1 MIRRRPL
8 CARAREECELSASG
22 RRPYGAR
29 MPKPRVLLRTILR
42 AATILL
48 VLAAARAQASE
59 LITLDLSSPLVDT
72 GDRGG
77 AVTNGPRPLYAYVR
91 LPDGY
96 EHHGGRR
103 YPVLWL
109 LHGANGDAT
118 RWDLEDFA
126 GLDAILVMP
135 EGGLFGMYADW
146 YNDGAFGSP
155 QWTTYQL
162 EYVRD
167 QIHQRFRIL
176 PGRRW
181 HAIAGISMGGQGALR
196 FASLLPGYFGSV
208 AGLSAAFPDTQAPEA
223 VFGIPAVTGLAY
235 ESIFG
240 PADGAYAAGMSSL
253 ALAAN
258 MEHSRVYLLSGDGNN
273 CPGDPKTAT
282 FDLDVITEK
291 AIRHQQAPYAA
302 ELRAAGADVST
313 REPCGVH
320 TFGVWTR
327 AFQDLRATWGFFRTV
342 PERPRRWTYRT
353 GRIAGEMWG
362 LDFRFAEQPAELA
375 EFTRDGTTLTAT
387 GAGTVTITGARG
399 CHFTE
404 QLPFERRLPA
414 GC

>member
-1 MIRRRPL
+1 MKMTRAASCRLVGAWILLLLATAP
-8 CARAREECELSASG
+8 ARAGELL
-22 RRPYGAR
+22 
-29 MPKPRVLLRTILR
+29 K
-42 AATILL
+42 
-48 VLAAARAQASE
+48 
-59 LITLDLSSPLVDT
+59 LDLSSPLVDT
-72 GDRGG
+72 SAPGG
-77 AVTNGPRPLYAYVR
+77 AVTGGPRPLYCYVR

-96 EHHGGRR
+96 DVHKGRR

-126 GLDAILVMP
+126 GLNAIVVMP
-135 EGGLFGMYADW
+135 EGGLFGMYTDW

-155 QWTTYQL
+155 QWVTYQL
-162 EYVRD
+162 EHVRD
-167 QIHQRFRIL
+167 EIHARFRIL

-208 AGLSAAFPDTQAPEA
+208 VGLSAAFPNIQAPEA

-235 ESIFG
+235 ETIFG
-240 PADGAYAAGMSSL
+240 PPGGAYAEGMSAH

-258 MEHSRVYLLSGDGNN
+258 MEHSRVYLLSGDGTN
-273 CPGDPKTAT
+273 CPGDPMTAT

-291 AIRHQQAPYAA
+291 AIRYQQAPYAA
-302 ELRAAGADVST
+302 ELRIAGADVAT

-327 AFQDLRATWGFFRTV
+327 ALADVRATWGFFQPV
-342 PERPRRWTYRT
+342 PERPRHWTYRT
-353 GRIAGEMWG
+353 ALPEGEMWD
-362 LDFRFAEQPAELA
+362 LEFRFDGHPTEVA
-375 EFTRDGTTLTAT
+375 EFTRDGSRLSGSGT
-387 GAGTVTITGARG
+387 GTVTITGARG
-399 CHFTE
+399 CRFTAT
-404 QLPFERRLPA
+404 LPFARRLPG